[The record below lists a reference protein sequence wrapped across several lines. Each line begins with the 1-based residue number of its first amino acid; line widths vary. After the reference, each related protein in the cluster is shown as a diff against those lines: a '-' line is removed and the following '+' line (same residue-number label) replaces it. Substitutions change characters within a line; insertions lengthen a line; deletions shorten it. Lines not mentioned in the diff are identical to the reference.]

1 MEKVVNRMVEYMVA
15 DGEWSELD
23 RMKMRLGFQVLS
35 HNVWMTAV
43 ILSVAGF
50 MGVLKE
56 AVVLYLAFGMLK
68 MNMGGL
74 HFQTSLACLSSTGAF
89 VIGGSFLSRHMV
101 IPFGIV
107 VGLYIVCIVVFAL
120 LGPQGT
126 KNNPLSEEGYVKAR
140 RNVMVLSI
148 GYFFITVVSYVA
160 AGKIPYLLL
169 IAIVFE
175 LVTLLPCMKAKK

>member
-43 ILSVAGF
+43 ILTVAGF

-74 HFQTSLACLSSTGAF
+74 HFQTSLARLSS
-89 VIGGSFLSRHMV
+89 
-101 IPFGIV
+101 V
-107 VGLYIVCIVVFAL
+107 VPSCR
-120 LGPQGT
+120 GT
-126 KNNPLSEEGYVKAR
+126 
-140 RNVMVLSI
+140 
-148 GYFFITVVSYVA
+148 
-160 AGKIPYLLL
+160 
-169 IAIVFE
+169 
-175 LVTLLPCMKAKK
+175 

>member
-43 ILSVAGF
+43 ILTVAGF

-89 VIGGSFLSRHMV
+89 VIGGSFLSRHIV
-101 IPFGIV
+101 VPFGIV
-107 VGLYIVCIVVFAL
+107 VGLYIV
-120 LGPQGT
+120 
-126 KNNPLSEEGYVKAR
+126 
-140 RNVMVLSI
+140 
-148 GYFFITVVSYVA
+148 
-160 AGKIPYLLL
+160 
-169 IAIVFE
+169 
-175 LVTLLPCMKAKK
+175 

>member
-43 ILSVAGF
+43 ILSVAWF
-50 MGVLKE
+50 IGVLKE

-74 HFQTSLACLSSTGAF
+74 HFQTSLRVCHPRARLSLVVPSCRGTWW
-89 VIGGSFLSRHMV
+89 SRLESWWGFISSASLFSH
-101 IPFGIV
+101 
-107 VGLYIVCIVVFAL
+107 C
-120 LGPQGT
+120 
-126 KNNPLSEEGYVKAR
+126 SDR
-140 RNVMVLSI
+140 RERRIIRCRRRAM
-148 GYFFITVVSYVA
+148 
-160 AGKIPYLLL
+160 
-169 IAIVFE
+169 
-175 LVTLLPCMKAKK
+175 